1 MGLHGRVRRD
11 VWGLMEAIALQK
23 TIARRFISLGV
34 PMEDAVNCASSM
46 DETNLVIIVRKE
58 GEGKPDFII
67 LVKHKQ

>member
-23 TIARRFISLGV
+23 TIARRFINLGI
-34 PMEDAVNCASSM
+34 PKEDAVNFATRM
-46 DETNLVIIVRKE
+46 DESNLVIIVREK

-67 LVKHKQ
+67 LVKHKH

>member
-34 PMEDAVNCASSM
+34 PKEDAVNFAIRM
-46 DETNLVIIVRKE
+46 DETNLVIIVREK

-67 LVKHKQ
+67 LVKHKH